1 MIKHLGKYKL
11 FFSHG
16 GVFQPYMK
24 HFLHT
29 NIKSNINLPKALR
42 FG

>member
-1 MIKHLGKYKL
+1 MVKHLGKYNP
-11 FFSHG
+11 FSPMG